1 HQHSEQ
7 STVNEASASGNNNRK
22 SSNNNSTNNGR
33 CVASFNN
40 KYGAD
45 IRLYDCYICGEYGHT
60 QYHCPMK
67 KNKSKVKFC
76 AHNHTDLTNKKKQ
89 IRSESSN
96 EIILSKRDQG
106 RIQRICNQ
114 STKLI
119 DCSYTDEKRNKTFKL
134 LLARIRK
141 LLKLHGK
148 NLSRI
153 LYEKESIFYSF
164 VCHVAQNNFLF
175 TNDQYLIL
183 YDLKHIL
190 LPQKYNLLNKDRSV
204 FCRERIL
211 IPLNIITEHI
221 KTQSKIQ
228 QLILDDFQEY
238 IIRSTSPIST
248 ILFDLIKYVLKSNI
262 YIDIKY
268 LKYFSKTIL
277 FDMKKNI
284 FSNEQLDELHI
295 YYNILIKNFERDNP
309 IQAWKERI
317 VLFKNGNII
326 PNDLD
331 QWISELDQLINKT
344 LIKKRNS
351 QKNVLQHAMWYF
363 IILTMASSG
372 HLNQD
377 QYECILKSGIQ
388 STLFNSKQ
396 KFYFQYYL
404 NQGHAPITID
414 ELNHVEK
421 KLRSQNIDDKKLAYE
436 QMIIILNRPKPEFK
450 NEQLEQFSSSE
461 SNSLTQTNDQVH
473 FLTYHSRIYI

>member
-1 HQHSEQ
+1 
-7 STVNEASASGNNNRK
+7 
-22 SSNNNSTNNGR
+22 
-33 CVASFNN
+33 
-40 KYGAD
+40 
-45 IRLYDCYICGEYGHT
+45 
-60 QYHCPMK
+60 
-67 KNKSKVKFC
+67 
-76 AHNHTDLTNKKKQ
+76 
-89 IRSESSN
+89 
-96 EIILSKRDQG
+96 
-106 RIQRICNQ
+106 
-114 STKLI
+114 
-119 DCSYTDEKRNKTFKL
+119 
-134 LLARIRK
+134 
-141 LLKLHGK
+141 
-148 NLSRI
+148 
-153 LYEKESIFYSF
+153 
-164 VCHVAQNNFLF
+164 
-175 TNDQYLIL
+175 
-183 YDLKHIL
+183 
-190 LPQKYNLLNKDRSV
+190 
-204 FCRERIL
+204 
-211 IPLNIITEHI
+211 
-221 KTQSKIQ
+221 
-228 QLILDDFQEY
+228 
-238 IIRSTSPIST
+238 
-248 ILFDLIKYVLKSNI
+248 
-262 YIDIKY
+262 
-268 LKYFSKTIL
+268 
-277 FDMKKNI
+277 

-421 KLRSQNIDDKKLAYE
+421 KLRSQNIDDKRLAYE

-473 FLTYHSRIYI
+473 FITYHSLIYI

>member
-45 IRLYDCYICGEYGHT
+45 IRLYDCYICGEYGHI
-60 QYHCPMK
+60 QYNCPMK
-67 KNKSKVKFC
+67 KNKSKVKSRT
-76 AHNHTDLTNKKKQ
+76 HNRTDLTNKKKQ

-119 DCSYTDEKRNKTFKL
+119 DCSYTDEKRNKTCKL

-277 FDMKKNI
+277 
-284 FSNEQLDELHI
+284 
-295 YYNILIKNFERDNP
+295 
-309 IQAWKERI
+309 
-317 VLFKNGNII
+317 LF
-326 PNDLD
+326 
-331 QWISELDQLINKT
+331 
-344 LIKKRNS
+344 
-351 QKNVLQHAMWYF
+351 
-363 IILTMASSG
+363 
-372 HLNQD
+372 
-377 QYECILKSGIQ
+377 
-388 STLFNSKQ
+388 
-396 KFYFQYYL
+396 
-404 NQGHAPITID
+404 
-414 ELNHVEK
+414 
-421 KLRSQNIDDKKLAYE
+421 
-436 QMIIILNRPKPEFK
+436 
-450 NEQLEQFSSSE
+450 
-461 SNSLTQTNDQVH
+461 
-473 FLTYHSRIYI
+473 

>member
-7 STVNEASASGNNNRK
+7 STVHEASARGNNNRK
-22 SSNNNSTNNGR
+22 SSNNSSTNNLSDEPDNSTNNGR
-33 CVASFNN
+33 CAAPFNN

-45 IRLYDCYICGEYGHT
+45 IRLY
-60 QYHCPMK
+60 
-67 KNKSKVKFC
+67 KSKIKSR
-76 AHNHTDLTNKKKQ
+76 AHNRTDLTNKKKQ
-89 IRSESSN
+89 IRSESSSSISSI
-96 EIILSKRDQG
+96 EIILSKGDQG

-119 DCSYTDEKRNKTFKL
+119 DCCYTDEKRNKTFKL

-141 LLKLHGK
+141 LEKLHGK
-148 NLSRI
+148 NLSTI
-153 LYEKESIFYSF
+153 LYEKESIFYSL

-175 TNDQYLIL
+175 TNDQYLAL

-190 LPQKYNLLNKDRSV
+190 LPQKYNLLNQDRSI
-204 FCRERIL
+204 FCRQRIL
-211 IPLNIITEHI
+211 IPLNIITEYI

-228 QLILDDFQEY
+228 QLILDDFQEH
-238 IIRSTSPIST
+238 IIRSASSIST

-268 LKYFSKTIL
+268 LEYFSKTIL
-277 FDMKKNI
+277 FDTKKNI

-326 PNDLD
+326 PNDFD
-331 QWISELDQLINKT
+331 QWISELDQVFNKT
-344 LIKKRNS
+344 LIKKRKS

-363 IILTMASSG
+363 IILTMASSR

-377 QYECILKSGIQ
+377 QYECVLKSGIQ

-404 NQGHAPITID
+404 NQGHAPIIID

-421 KLRSQNIDDKKLAYE
+421 KLRSQSIDDKILAYE
-436 QMIIILNRPKPEFK
+436 QMIIILDRPKPEFK
-450 NEQLEQFSSSE
+450 NEPLEQFSSSE

-473 FLTYHSRIYI
+473 FITYHSRIYIYI